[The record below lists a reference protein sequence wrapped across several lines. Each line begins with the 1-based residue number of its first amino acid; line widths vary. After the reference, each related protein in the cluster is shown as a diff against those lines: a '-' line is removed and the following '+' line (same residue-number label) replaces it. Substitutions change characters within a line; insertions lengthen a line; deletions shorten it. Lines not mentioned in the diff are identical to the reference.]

1 MQFLLTSKA
10 LCPLKGQIYHS
21 NIFKGFRICISMTS
35 VGLINPFE
43 KFRKVLIFF
52 FFTEFLEL
60 CSNAFALVPPFKD
73 LQRFTNRGCSR
84 KGIVP
89 SLGSQFGSAV
99 DATKWTS
106 GLEDPSYKGRFKLKI
121 QLKSEKP
128 RWLIICI
135 SSPI

>member
-1 MQFLLTSKA
+1 
-10 LCPLKGQIYHS
+10 
-21 NIFKGFRICISMTS
+21 MTS

-43 KFRKVLIFF
+43 KFRKVLII

-73 LQRFTNRGCSR
+73 LQRFTNRGCFS
-84 KGIVP
+84 KGILP

-99 DATKWTS
+99 DAAKWAL
-106 GLEDPSYKGRFKLKI
+106 GVEDPSYKGRLCYF

-128 RWLIICI
+128 SWLIICI
-135 SSPI
+135 SSPM

>member
-1 MQFLLTSKA
+1 
-10 LCPLKGQIYHS
+10 
-21 NIFKGFRICISMTS
+21 MTS

-52 FFTEFLEL
+52 FTAFLEL
-60 CSNAFALVPPFKD
+60 CSNAFALVPPFKN
-73 LQRFTNRGCSR
+73 LQRFMNRGCSS
-84 KGIVP
+84 KGILP

-128 RWLIICI
+128 SWRSFVFHPLYEITVMKTALPWEWLLGALLGHRW
-135 SSPI
+135 